1 MWIKEIIIEG
11 FKSYA
16 QRTVITNLDPEF
28 NAITGL
34 NGSGKSNIL
43 DAILFCLGLS
53 KEYDTLRIKKLQE
66 LIYKNG
72 AAGITKAEVTIV
84 FDNRNKEQ
92 SPLGYQ
98 DCDKLTVTRQITA
111 DKSKYFING
120 KSETQK
126 NFKNMFRSVQLNIDN
141 PHFLVAQGRITKII
155 NLKPQE
161 LISMLEETAGTSL
174 YNEKKREA
182 QKLIQKK
189 EEKLKQVNEI
199 IEAEIQPQMQ
209 KLTDEKNIF
218 QLWRAQEAQILV
230 LKKDLFSYD
239 YYQKAKTLRL
249 KKNDLQIVNEQITN
263 QEEKMRYENAEISTI
278 QEKIQSLQ
286 EQNRNNKYE
295 QITEKYKEK
304 QKLVNTLEKQ
314 VQNTRRQKETI
325 ESEKIKLEHALR
337 TYQTDK
343 ERTDQKIEIADRQL
357 KQVSDELKEKK
368 DLLDEQ
374 IGQQNQSE
382 DGNIA
387 QNGKQMIQRQINDTI
402 SHIDSNRKDL
412 EQVTE
417 RLQRI
422 DNHMLSSKTIY
433 EQMQKEATNL
443 DTKIDL
449 LKKRIEQSEIEI
461 QKSSTLEQQ
470 LLDYKSNRG
479 DLDQQL
485 LEIKKQISQSQP
497 FIFQLNLS
505 RMKDW
510 DQNRVY
516 GKLFSLF
523 EVKDEQYMKALEF
536 GAGAKLQNIV
546 VDDSTTSTYLLKN
559 NVLQT
564 HSYIIPNKEIQQSE
578 AKKEFVQ
585 AAAQIAKEN
594 DGFAK
599 PAIDLISFSDKVIN
613 SMKFVFGNF
622 IIASSMDIARKI
634 AYHPSNVQ
642 KCKVVTRDGDIVDPS
657 GTLTGGYT
665 NEKAQ
670 LLPKFK
676 LFNRW
681 NQEYKEIQGQIDKI
695 ELQIEKI
702 KQDIEFKEQLNRAI
716 TQDKYQLEQ
725 LMIKQR
731 KSNQFNFQTEQNKYL
746 NEIQDLQIEQDRFK
760 KQIKE
765 GEDKLVELKKEL
777 QLIQQGKNTK
787 ELIQAQIDRTKKEIN
802 KLKQQI
808 DQQKKELIENQ
819 VESQNYEQEINKCIK
834 KIKEETNNLDKTTIA
849 LDQLINE
856 LNINKDQYLKITEE
870 KNLYESKNAIHNN
883 QMTRLLEQLQER
895 QKYLNSTVEQLNGH
909 QNELKKLEREQHD
922 LKQQLKQLE
931 DQYDFIRQDKNELS
945 QDRLSD
951 KFRVL
956 ETLEYEK
963 TKQQFQ
969 RLEHDQGK
977 LGKQVNFKVE
987 AMTEQVEKEFQSLK
1001 DKKLILENDKSMLIQ
1016 NMGELDDKK
1025 IKTIEKCFLEVNKD
1039 FSSIFSSLLHNAQ
1052 AKLGR
1057 LDGQSIEDGIEM
1069 NVSFSHQQKNLS
1081 ELSGGQRSL
1090 LALSFI
1096 LALLKYKPAPFYI
1109 LDEVDS
1115 ALDLSHTENIGQM
1128 LSQNFKQSQFLLI
1141 SLKEGMY
1148 QNANVLYK
1156 VQFVDGVSK
1165 IDRHELKKKK
1175 QQQLK

>member
-16 QRTVITNLDPEF
+16 QRTVITSLDPEF

-98 DCDKLTVTRQITA
+98 DCDKITVTRQITA

-199 IEAEIQPQMQ
+199 IETEIQPQMQ

-239 YYQKAKTLRL
+239 YYQKAKTLRM
-249 KKNDLQIVNEQITN
+249 KKNDLQIVNEQISN

-286 EQNRNNKYE
+286 EQNRNNKYD

-304 QKLVNTLEKQ
+304 QKLRNQ

-343 ERTDQKIEIADRQL
+343 QRTDQKVEIADRQL

-368 DLLDEQ
+368 ELLDEQ
-374 IGQQNQSE
+374 MGQQNSSE

-417 RLQRI
+417 RLQ
-422 DNHMLSSKTIY
+422 KPIY
-433 EQMQKEATNL
+433 EIDVERKPLDLRNQKLSYQKKKNRV
-443 DTKIDL
+443 
-449 LKKRIEQSEIEI
+449 KRIGDP
-461 QKSSTLEQQ
+461 K
-470 LLDYKSNRG
+470 LLDLKSNRG

-523 EVKDEQYMKALEF
+523 EHWNF

-564 HSYIIPNKEIQQSE
+564 HSYIIPNKEIQSSE
-578 AKKEFVQ
+578 AKREFVQ

-676 LFNRW
+676 QFNKW
-681 NQEYKEIQGQIDKI
+681 NLEYKEIQGQIDKI
-695 ELQIEKI
+695 ESQIEKI
-702 KQDIEFKEQLNRAI
+702 KQDIEFKEQLNREI

-746 NEIQDLQIEQDRFK
+746 NEIQDLQVEQDRLK

-819 VESQNYEQEINKCIK
+819 VESQNYEQEITKCIK
-834 KIKEETNNLDKTTIA
+834 KIKEETNNLDKTSVA
-849 LDQLINE
+849 LEQLTHE
-856 LNINKDQYLKITEE
+856 LNGNKDQYLKITEE

-922 LKQQLKQLE
+922 LKQQLKSLE

-945 QDRLSD
+945 QDRLSE

-956 ETLEYEK
+956 ETMEYEK

-1001 DKKLILENDKSMLIQ
+1001 DKKLILENDKCMLIQ

-1057 LDGQSIEDGIEM
+1057 LDGLSIEDGIEM